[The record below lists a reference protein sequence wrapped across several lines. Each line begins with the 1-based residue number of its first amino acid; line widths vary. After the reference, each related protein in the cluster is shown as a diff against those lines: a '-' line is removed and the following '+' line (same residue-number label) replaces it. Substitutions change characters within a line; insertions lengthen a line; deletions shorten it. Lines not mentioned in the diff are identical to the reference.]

1 MPFRVPKSA
10 PLVSCG
16 LPLGYHAGPERKS
29 LKCAT
34 RLVFSVPLAL
44 TKPSPRPSD
53 PISPLDKEA
62 LKQLAL
68 LGGLV
73 DHVEISSSEFADL
86 IASSQQTASRRILE
100 LVSRGLIERE
110 MGVKKQLLKISLEGM
125 EVLKGEAAAFRRI
138 FELSRAV
145 HIRGLVSSGVGEG
158 KYYISQEGYTRQF
171 EKHLDYVPFAGT
183 LNVELQGPEVNKL
196 RLLKANP
203 GILIERFTTDERTF
217 GEVYAW
223 RATIGGEVCAA
234 ILPKR
239 SHYTRV
245 LEIIAPQHLRSRL
258 GLEDGSP
265 VEIEVE
271 VPG

>member
-1 MPFRVPKSA
+1 MTPPGPQAR
-10 PLVSCG
+10 
-16 LPLGYHAGPERKS
+16 LPVTAK
-29 LKCAT
+29 K
-34 RLVFSVPLAL
+34 V
-44 TKPSPRPSD
+44 SPRPTD
-53 PISPLDKEA
+53 PISPLDTEA

-68 LGGLV
+68 LGGLM

-86 IASSQQTASRRILE
+86 LQASQQTASRRILE
-100 LVSRGLIERE
+100 LVARGLIERE

-125 EVLKGEAAAFRRI
+125 EILKEEAAAYRRI
-138 FELSRAV
+138 FELSRTV

-158 KYYISQEGYTRQF
+158 AYYISQEGYTKQF
-171 EKHLDYVPFAGT
+171 QAQLGYVPYPGT
-183 LNVELQGPEVNKL
+183 LNLELQGPEVNKL

-203 GILIERFTTDERTF
+203 GILIDRFQTAERTF

-223 RATIGGEVCAA
+223 RATLSKEPCAA

-239 SHYTRV
+239 THYTRV
-245 LEIIAPQHLRSRL
+245 LEIIAPQHLRTRF
-258 GLEDGSP
+258 GLQDGAE